1 MKHFQNFSL
10 IFKHHVWNFRFLSK
24 KHHLFLQLPKT
35 PKTPKTVTPP
45 IIKKKSSKSK
55 ASVQRN
61 LLDEDGFVSPRKT
74 RVTPIK
80 VSKKVV
86 QQVKAASPI
95 QPSSIAS
102 GRQRIAASPAK
113 VAIAFMSPRK
123 LPSSMAIKS
132 TQLPTLPNTTTG
144 LPQPVAKN
152 PVTTMKASL
161 LSLSDPF
168 NFFQQSPWDSQWKFS
183 VLCS

>member
-1 MKHFQNFSL
+1 M
-10 IFKHHVWNFRFLSK
+10 HH
-24 KHHLFLQLPKT
+24 FLQLPKT

-86 QQVKAASPI
+86 GQQVKAASPI
-95 QPSSIAS
+95 QPSSSIAS
-102 GRQRIAASPAK
+102 GGRQRTAASPAK

-123 LPSSMAIKS
+123 LPSSVAIKS

-144 LPQPVAKN
+144 LLPPVAKN

-168 NFFQQSPWDSQWKFS
+168 NFFQQSPWDSQ
-183 VLCS
+183 

>member
-1 MKHFQNFSL
+1 M
-10 IFKHHVWNFRFLSK
+10 
-24 KHHLFLQLPKT
+24 QLPKT

-80 VSKKVV
+80 VNKKVIAAGAA
-86 QQVKAASPI
+86 QVKASP
-95 QPSSIAS
+95 AK
-102 GRQRIAASPAK
+102 QRKAASPAK

-123 LPSSMAIKS
+123 LPTSVASIKS
-132 TQLPTLPNTTTG
+132 AQPPTS
-144 LPQPVAKN
+144 ASKN
-152 PVTTMKASL
+152 PVTTSTMKASL

-168 NFFQQSPWDSQWKFS
+168 NFFQQSPWDSQ
-183 VLCS
+183 